1 MGGVQWRFTWLA
13 LTAAAAIA
21 GCSRSEPLTPQAAAA
36 KGDAMLRQMSKTLA
50 GSQMFAVTADEMRE
64 QLLPNGQKRQKTFT
78 RTAVIRRPNSVMFVD
93 KGAEQDGTGWYDG
106 AHLTLVSHRAKAWA
120 RGPMP
125 ATLDEALDF
134 LSNEY
139 AFQMPAADLLYSSPY
154 EALVTEDTKGGWV
167 DVQPIGGK
175 PCDHLSYTQAVV
187 DWELWVSQDERKLPC
202 QIQLT
207 YKGAEGKPIS
217 RVTFRDWNLAPE
229 ITAKTFTPDVPANY
243 QRIRILRHATVEDTS
258 ATVRPAP
265 APAKAK

>member
-1 MGGVQWRFTWLA
+1 MRSARRRFTWLA
-13 LTAAAAIA
+13 LMAVAAVA
-21 GCSRSEPLTPQAAAA
+21 GCSRSEPLTPQASAA
-36 KGDAMLRQMSKTLA
+36 KGDALLRQMSKTLA
-50 GSQMFAVTADEMRE
+50 GSQTLAVTADEMRE
-64 QLLPNGQKRQKTFT
+64 QLQPNGQKRQNTFT
-78 RTAVIRRPNSVMFVD
+78 RTVVIRRPDAVMFVD
-93 KGAEQDGTGWYDG
+93 KGAEHDGTGWYDG
-106 AHLTLVSHRAKAWA
+106 ARLTLVSHRAKAWA

-139 AFQMPAADLLYSSPY
+139 AVQVPAADLLYSSPY
-154 EALVTEDTKGGWV
+154 QALVTEDTKGGWV

-187 DWELWVSQDERKLPC
+187 DWELWVNQDERKLPC
-202 QIQLT
+202 QIQIT
-207 YKGAEGKPIS
+207 YKGTPGTPIS

-258 ATVRPAP
+258 ATASPASVP
-265 APAKAK
+265 APAK

>member
-1 MGGVQWRFTWLA
+1 MRSAHRRLACLA
-13 LTAAAAIA
+13 LVAAAAA

-36 KGDAMLRQMSKTLA
+36 KGDALLRQMSKTLA
-50 GSQMFAVTADEMRE
+50 GSQTIAVTADEMRE
-64 QLLPNGQKRQKTFT
+64 QLAPGGQKRQKTFT
-78 RTAVIRRPNSVMFVD
+78 RSVVIRRPNQVTFVD
-93 KGAEQDGTGWYDG
+93 KGAEHDGTGWYDG
-106 AHLTLVSHRAKAWA
+106 AQLTLVSHRAKAWA

-139 AFQMPAADLLYSSPY
+139 AVQVPSADLLYSSPY
-154 EALVTEDTKGGWV
+154 QALVTEDTKGGWV

-207 YKGAEGKPIS
+207 YKGTPGKPIS

-243 QRIRILRHATVEDTS
+243 QRLRILRHATVEDTS
-258 ATVRPAP
+258 VTARPAS